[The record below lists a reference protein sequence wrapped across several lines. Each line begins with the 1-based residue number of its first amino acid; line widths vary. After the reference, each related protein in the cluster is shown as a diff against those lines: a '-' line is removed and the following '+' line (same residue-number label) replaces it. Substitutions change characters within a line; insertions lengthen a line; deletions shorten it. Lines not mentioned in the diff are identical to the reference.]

1 MLFSIIR
8 SFFVI
13 LIINIKIIYFKY
25 KNKKIIFF
33 YYPNKQLS
41 KPANYI
47 EYLFH
52 DFGKDFVIIFG
63 FNSQNAAVDKNHY
76 YIKYGFL
83 KWIYNVDIFFDNVCV
98 ETFTNK
104 SIKIFM
110 HHDIYDTP
118 LVNIEKEKE
127 LFERMIKYDFLF
139 LSNKKNINMFKNFFD
154 KYNSVLNNSIPKMI
168 ESGYVKLDYL
178 KKNINKID
186 LKNNNVV
193 IAPTTH
199 LGFNELSLFN
209 NFEKII

>member
-8 SFFVI
+8 SLFII

-33 YYPNKQLS
+33 YYPSKQLT

-52 DFGKDFVIIFG
+52 DFGKDFTIFFG
-63 FNSQNAAVDKNHY
+63 FNSQNIVGDKNHY

-83 KWIYNVDIFFDNVCV
+83 KWIYNVDIFIDNMCV
-98 ETFTNK
+98 DVFTNK

-118 LVNIEKEKE
+118 LVNITKEKE

-139 LSNKKNINMFKNFFD
+139 LSNKKILTCSKIFLINIIRF
-154 KYNSVLNNSIPKMI
+154 
-168 ESGYVKLDYL
+168 
-178 KKNINKID
+178 
-186 LKNNNVV
+186 
-193 IAPTTH
+193 
-199 LGFNELSLFN
+199 
-209 NFEKII
+209 